1 MRGAV
6 AVAVLLLSP
15 SPSVLLAQ
23 DGGASAE
30 PARSVVRRHAEHC
43 SSLYAECVTKGEA
56 MRRAVRELLAA
67 PGERTLREA
76 RAAWAAARVVYGETE
91 ALRFRGGPIDAIEPL
106 LNAWPVDEAYIDHV
120 VGRPDAGLV
129 NDRRGFPVLGAEVL
143 CAANERGGETN
154 VCVGWHA
161 IEFLLWGQ
169 DLDPAGPGNRPASD
183 FADGAAGAARRREY
197 LTIVVDLLVNQLTSL
212 REAWAPDAPARRRF
226 ESDVAGS
233 VRAMLTGAAVLTAF
247 EMCGERL
254 AVAYETRDQE
264 QEHSCFSDT
273 TCDDLVADQR
283 GVMAVFADDRGP
295 AGAPDL
301 LSLVRAKDPAAAD
314 HLRRTLDETLRALRA
329 IPAPFDRAFLG
340 ADDAP
345 GRRAMR
351 AAMEALEQQTEA
363 ITIAGR
369 LLGHELPLRPGN

>member
-1 MRGAV
+1 MRIAA

-15 SPSVLLAQ
+15 SPAVLLAQ
-23 DGGASAE
+23 DGGAAVE
-30 PARSVVRRHAEHC
+30 PARAVVRRHAEHC
-43 SSLYAECVTKGEA
+43 HSLYAECVTKA
-56 MRRAVRELLAA
+56 QTMQRAVKELLAA
-67 PGERTLREA
+67 PGERTLGEA

-106 LNAWPVDEAYIDHV
+106 INAWPVDEAWIDHV

-129 NDRRGFPVLGAEVL
+129 NDRRSFPVLGAEVL

-161 IEFLLWGQ
+161 IEFVLWGQ
-169 DLDPAGPGNRPASD
+169 DLDPAGPGSRPASD
-183 FADGAAGAARRREY
+183 FADGAPGAARRREY
-197 LTIVVDLLVNQLTSL
+197 LTIVVGLLVGHLVSL
-212 REAWAPDAPARRRF
+212 RDAWAPDAPARRRF
-226 ESDVAGS
+226 EADVAGS
-233 VRAMLTGAAVLTAF
+233 VRGMLTGAAILTAF

-254 AVAYETRDQE
+254 AVAYESRDQE

-273 TCDDLVADQR
+273 TCADLVADQR
-283 GVMAVFADDRGP
+283 GVIAVFAGDRGAP
-295 AGAPDL
+295 GAPDL
-301 LSLVRAKDPAAAD
+301 LSLVRAKDPAVAD
-314 HLRRTLDETLRALRA
+314 HLRRTLDDTLRALRT

-351 AAMEALEQQTEA
+351 AAMEALEQQAEA

-369 LLGHELPLRPGN
+369 LLGHDLPLRPGG